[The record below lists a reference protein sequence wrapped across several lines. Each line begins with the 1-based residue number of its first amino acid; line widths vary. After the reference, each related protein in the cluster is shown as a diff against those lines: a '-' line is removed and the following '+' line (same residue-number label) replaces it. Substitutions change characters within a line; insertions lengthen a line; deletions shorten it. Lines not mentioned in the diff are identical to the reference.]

1 VDFHELQ
8 QRLIDV
14 ARQRVRAG
22 KFTER
27 GLARVCGISQP
38 HIHNILKNA
47 RSLSNESADRL
58 LQALEI
64 NLPDLLW
71 RDNTLAAVNF
81 RAVPVMQNR
90 IGPGSEAVF
99 SAWSGQVP
107 LPESLVAS
115 LVEPVIAR
123 LAPDLVLPR
132 TLAANDLA
140 LLDQNPAVRSRPGGT
155 AAWVVSERSGM
166 RVRYLRIERGQLF
179 AVNEATLD
187 DPEQWQLIPL
197 EGRNILEVVRARI
210 VWIGREMEKEPAG
223 SAEPARRSD

>member
-1 VDFHELQ
+1 MDFHELQ

>member
-140 LLDQNPAVRSRPGGT
+140 LLDQNPAVRSSPGGT